1 MLVRFP
7 YSWSQY
13 NYTDAEVLR
22 SQFKNHIRQ
31 AEMNWLL
38 SFETVDIAALFHELN
53 NSSSSSAPE
62 TVHRVIL
69 LKMVGILRP
78 LLTQKKGIEFY

>member
-1 MLVRFP
+1 
-7 YSWSQY
+7 
-13 NYTDAEVLR
+13 
-22 SQFKNHIRQ
+22 
-31 AEMNWLL
+31 MNWLL